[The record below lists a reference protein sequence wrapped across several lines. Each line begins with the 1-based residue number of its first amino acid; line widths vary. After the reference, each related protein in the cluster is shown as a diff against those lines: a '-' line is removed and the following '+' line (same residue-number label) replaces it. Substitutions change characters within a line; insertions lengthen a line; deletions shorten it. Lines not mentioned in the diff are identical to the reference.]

1 MVASLRQPSFAKI
14 IWEMTVILLTLQIT
28 QYDCNY
34 ENLAP
39 SGCNQYFFGSSS
51 GMVQSFNY
59 DGGTHLA
66 DQNQNMCI
74 RTERGNCK

>member
-1 MVASLRQPSFAKI
+1 MVTLLEKPNFTKI
-14 IWEMTVILLTLQIT
+14 HWEKIFIMSTLQIT

-39 SGCNQYFFGSSS
+39 SGCNQYFFGSTS